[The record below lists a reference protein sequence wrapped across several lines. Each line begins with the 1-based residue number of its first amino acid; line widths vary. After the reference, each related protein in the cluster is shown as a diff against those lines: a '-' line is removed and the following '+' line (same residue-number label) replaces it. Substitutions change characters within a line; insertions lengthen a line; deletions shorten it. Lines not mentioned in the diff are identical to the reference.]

1 MNYASASTCLCSSRR
16 DNPVGAER
24 VGIGA
29 LVSAV
34 WDDGPTDRHR
44 DHTSGALAPL
54 AGVQLDQASDVDRS
68 HWV

>member
-1 MNYASASTCLCSSRR
+1 MYVAGFYLDKPLKASTEPRR
-16 DNPVGAER
+16 AER

>member
-24 VGIGA
+24 AGIGA

-34 WDDGPTDRHR
+34 WDDGPTGRHR